1 MITGDTGSL
10 DYRSY
15 IYIYMYLFIGYL
27 DPWGFGVVG
36 CNSCRVLVCVGG
48 LGGDLILQ
56 QMWNIASRL
65 MVTIEAL
72 KYGRPRPGIAVY
84 AVLPW
89 TLITESPAFWLK
101 I

>member
-1 MITGDTGSL
+1 MSVYWVLGPLGLWSSWL
-10 DYRSY
+10 QLVSGVGMCWRNGWRSCPKP
-15 IYIYMYLFIGYL
+15 LFS
-27 DPWGFGVVG
+27 DVA
-36 CNSCRVLVCVGG
+36 
-48 LGGDLILQ
+48 ILQ
-56 QMWNIASRL
+56 QMWNIVSRL
-65 MVTIEAL
+65 MAPIEAL